1 MSITVRP
8 CLASEAD
15 DVLALWA
22 DSGAEPTSTD
32 DVDSVARLM
41 SHDAQALIVADDDGQ
56 LVGSVIAVWDGW
68 RGSVYRLVVA
78 PSHRRQGLACRL
90 LKEAELRLRAQGA
103 ARLAAIV
110 VEDDP
115 QATGFWRKSGWEE
128 QILRIRFVSG

>member
-1 MSITVRP
+1 
-8 CLASEAD
+8 
-15 DVLALWA
+15 
-22 DSGAEPTSTD
+22 
-32 DVDSVARLM
+32 M

-78 PSHRRQGLACRL
+78 PSHRRQGLARRL

>member
-8 CLASEAD
+8 CLASEAG

-78 PSHRRQGLACRL
+78 PSHQRQGLARRL

-103 ARLAAIV
+103 PAS
-110 VEDDP
+110 
-115 QATGFWRKSGWEE
+115 Q
-128 QILRIRFVSG
+128 Q